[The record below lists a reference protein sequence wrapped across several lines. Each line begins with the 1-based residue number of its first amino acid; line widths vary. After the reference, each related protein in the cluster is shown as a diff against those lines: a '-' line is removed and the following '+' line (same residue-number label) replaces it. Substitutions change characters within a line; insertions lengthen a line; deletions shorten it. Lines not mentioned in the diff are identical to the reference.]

1 MRKRVGGGI
10 RIGRWPFGWSPAL
23 CSLTRS
29 PQSVPMSTAVHTGN
43 RVEPIW
49 RASNLASSSAS
60 SARQH
65 IARLPEG
72 VCPRRTERDHHR
84 SAGALCSTRVV
95 ASPSPRTS
103 GEELLRGRWTGPL
116 LVSYA
121 QNGEDV
127 RLWRVFAALS
137 RGFYVDVGAG
147 DPVTNSVTK
156 LFYDAGWDGIN
167 IEPGPNFDL
176 LERSRPRDVNV
187 NVAIGSEAGEAE
199 MWITSPEPDLS
210 SLQPPNEAL
219 LPPGFTVRRTTVR
232 KERLGDILERHA
244 GNREIDFLKVD
255 VEGAELQVLESL
267 DLLKHRPKILLVEA
281 VAPLE
286 FHETSAV
293 WQSSLID
300 NGYRFAGFDGINRFY
315 VRDDQQHLI
324 SALEYPLSV
333 LDRYVLHDAQWRRDS
348 SVHRAPIAGELD
360 DEADLQRQLEAL
372 HATVSWRVTRP
383 LRALRRAQL
392 GGRRIGR
399 RSRSHDDSKHLAES
413 AALERARAER
423 LRVATSIVAN
433 AELIRT
439 PCDALSTDDVVAELE
454 AAIAAAMYPP
464 EALAWLA
471 LTAAAGRYPD
481 GEAVDSLTR
490 RLRSAGKGK
499 LHKPLAAL
507 LEEEL
512 VSRSATT
519 AGLDVVRDEVLVV
532 SESMVLTDL
541 HTGIQRVAR
550 EAVSRWLAQDSTHVA
565 YFDPDGGG
573 LRLLS
578 DSEQARVRNWR
589 DHLSSSGTPM
599 TFRRPQ
605 AASDNILVPWNCTVV
620 VPELLL
626 NVHHSRAVATIAR
639 AGVSQRLTFIG
650 YDLTPIVVPETVD
663 PGLTERYCQ
672 YLAAVKHADRISA
685 ISEQSARD
693 FEAFATMLQ
702 GEGIP
707 GPRIKAHRLPAPPP
721 DLTEGELASGLAA
734 LDLQGVPLVL
744 VVGAHVPRKN
754 HMAILEASERLWIA
768 GRAFELL
775 FIGGFGSSH
784 YLVFERYVQRLR
796 AEGWPVRVRHRAS
809 ELELWAAYATARF
822 SVYPSF
828 IEGFGLPIAESLASG
843 TPVITS
849 NFGSM
854 AEIAAGGG
862 ALTIDPRSVDD
873 LEQAMH
879 RLLTDDALVDELRRQ
894 ARAQDF
900 GSWDDYA
907 KAVWDYLTETH
918 PAR

>member
-1 MRKRVGGGI
+1 
-10 RIGRWPFGWSPAL
+10 
-23 CSLTRS
+23 
-29 PQSVPMSTAVHTGN
+29 
-43 RVEPIW
+43 
-49 RASNLASSSAS
+49 
-60 SARQH
+60 
-65 IARLPEG
+65 
-72 VCPRRTERDHHR
+72 
-84 SAGALCSTRVV
+84 
-95 ASPSPRTS
+95 
-103 GEELLRGRWTGPL
+103 
-116 LVSYA
+116 
-121 QNGEDV
+121 
-127 RLWRVFAALS
+127 
-137 RGFYVDVGAG
+137 
-147 DPVTNSVTK
+147 
-156 LFYDAGWDGIN
+156 
-167 IEPGPNFDL
+167 
-176 LERSRPRDVNV
+176 
-187 NVAIGSEAGEAE
+187 
-199 MWITSPEPDLS
+199 
-210 SLQPPNEAL
+210 
-219 LPPGFTVRRTTVR
+219 
-232 KERLGDILERHA
+232 
-244 GNREIDFLKVD
+244 
-255 VEGAELQVLESL
+255 
-267 DLLKHRPKILLVEA
+267 
-281 VAPLE
+281 
-286 FHETSAV
+286 
-293 WQSSLID
+293 
-300 NGYRFAGFDGINRFY
+300 
-315 VRDDQQHLI
+315 
-324 SALEYPLSV
+324 
-333 LDRYVLHDAQWRRDS
+333 
-348 SVHRAPIAGELD
+348 
-360 DEADLQRQLEAL
+360 
-372 HATVSWRVTRP
+372 
-383 LRALRRAQL
+383 
-392 GGRRIGR
+392 
-399 RSRSHDDSKHLAES
+399 
-413 AALERARAER
+413 
-423 LRVATSIVAN
+423 
-433 AELIRT
+433 
-439 PCDALSTDDVVAELE
+439 
-454 AAIAAAMYPP
+454 MYPP

-507 LEEEL
+507 LEEAL

-784 YLVFERYVQRLR
+784 YLAFERYVQRLR